1 MSKKGI
7 LLFFVFPLAGIVVLF
22 SVLST
27 LNRNFIRDRVEEL
40 VEEQLGG
47 TAEILKVTI
56 TKNLDDGKS
65 PQAMLGNYKGEESIY
80 YMALLDGEKNILDWV
95 SQFEGFL
102 PLSKDR
108 DPEKGPW
115 IISSPA
121 GKIYNQFSTIRRS
134 DGAVFFLYLGYSLRS
149 LEEMLAHSRRSFYVL
164 FSAILIIGILLSLA
178 LYRLQTQFLAKQ
190 REAESLR
197 RDRERFREISAF
209 TAGVAHEIKNPLN
222 SLALLCELLHKKAGP
237 GLEEDILAGKKQVR
251 KIASIID
258 QFSSNLKPFSLN
270 RENVDAVDLL
280 NEALAS
286 IRALIEDKNIGL
298 DIKTNK
304 EAGTRI
310 FGDRNLL
317 SQAFTNILKN
327 AAECMETGVITI
339 NIKSRRRGLEIHI
352 MDQGSGVN
360 PIDQDKI
367 FQPFFSTKKDGMGIG
382 LYLTKKIVQAHGGQ
396 IDFSSYPGR
405 GSTFRLN
412 LPGGQG

>member
-27 LNRNFIRDRVEEL
+27 LNRNFIRDRVEDL

-47 TAEILKVTI
+47 TAEILKVNI
-56 TKNLDDGKS
+56 ARNLEEGKS

-95 SQFEGFL
+95 SQFEGYL
-102 PLSKDR
+102 PLSRDR
-108 DPEKGPW
+108 IPEEGPW

-134 DGAVFFLYLGYSLRS
+134 DGAVFYLYLGYSLLS

-164 FSAILIIGILLSLA
+164 FFAILIIGILLSLV
-178 LYRLQTQFLAKQ
+178 LYRLQTRFLAKQ

-237 GLEEDILAGKKQVR
+237 NLEEDVLAGKRQVK

-258 QFSSNLKPFSLN
+258 QFSSTLKPFSLN
-270 RENVDAVDLL
+270 KENMDAADLL
-280 NEALAS
+280 NETLSS
-286 IRALIEDKNIGL
+286 IRTLMEDKNISL
-298 DIKTNK
+298 DINPNK
-304 EAGTRI
+304 GAGKRI

-317 SQAFTNILKN
+317 FQAFANILKN
-327 AAECMETGVITI
+327 AAESMEDGVIKI
-339 NIKSRRRGLEIHI
+339 DIKSRRRGVEIRI
-352 MDQGSGVN
+352 TDQGPGVK
-360 PIDQDKI
+360 PEDQDKI

-382 LYLTKKIVQAHGGQ
+382 LYLTKRIVQAHRGQ
-396 IDFSSYPGR
+396 IDFSSHPGQ

-412 LPGGQG
+412 LPGG